1 MKIYRPLWNEGA
13 LLAPQQFQQQSEWE
27 SFSRAGL
34 SRLFSSFPWGVEHVE
49 LNDALLASGQVQ
61 VQALRLWLPDGTLID
76 TQSSDLPP
84 EPREVLLPDS
94 GQVDRVTVLV
104 ALPVMQSGIVNVQTE
119 TVPAERPLRYREEW
133 VTIQDAFGQ
142 EEEPMAV
149 ARFNLAFRFDHENN
163 DGRQTC
169 AVARLLRDGQG
180 GWRQDPDFV
189 PPMAMFSASHILR
202 ERLVLLNRQ
211 LRSRRQ
217 RLMAMRRE
225 SNDRMADFA
234 VADVSLFWLLNAL
247 NTHARVLTE
256 YERFPARHPEQVW
269 AELTRLAGSMLTF
282 SLDRDLDAIP
292 GYDHQ
297 TPENTFPPLFELISE
312 LLEASLPSRVVA
324 VNMVRQDEQTWK
336 AVLHNIRLREEA
348 DFYLSVRSSL
358 PAWQVAEKFAEMAM
372 AGTPDDVGQ
381 ISGVAMEGIGLIP
394 LSRVP
399 AALPVRLEN
408 QYFVLDMESRAAHDM
423 LEQGVC
429 LFYVPSLLGEL
440 ELELFAVLRS

>member
-13 LLAPQQFQQQSEWE
+13 LLSPQQFQQQSAWE

-34 SRLFSSFPWGVEHVE
+34 STLTNVFPWGVEQVE
-49 LNDALLASGQVQ
+49 FNERLLASGRVQ
-61 VQALRLWLPDGTLID
+61 VQTLRLWLPDGTLID
-76 TQSSDLPP
+76 TRSCDLPP
-84 EPREVLLPDS
+84 EPREVTLPDS
-94 GQVDRVTVLV
+94 GHADSVTVLV

-119 TVPAERPLRYREEW
+119 NVPAERPLRYREEW
-133 VTIQDAFGQ
+133 VTVQDVFGQ

-149 ARFNLAFRFDHENN
+149 ARFNLAFRFEHESN
-163 DGRQTC
+163 DAWQTC
-169 AVARLLRDGQG
+169 AVARLLQDGQG

-189 PPMAMFSASHILR
+189 APMALFSASHALQ

-247 NTHARVLTE
+247 NTHARVLSE
-256 YERFPARHPEQVW
+256 FERFPARHPEQVW

-292 GYDHQ
+292 GYDHLV
-297 TPENTFPPLFELISE
+297 PENTFPPLFELISE

-324 VNMVRQDEQTWK
+324 INMSRLDNETWK
-336 AVLHNIRLREEA
+336 ATLHDIRLREEA
-348 DFYLSVRSSL
+348 DFYLSVRSTL
-358 PAWQVAEKFAEMAM
+358 PAWQVAEQFAEMAM
-372 AGTPDDVGQ
+372 AGTPDDIGQ
-381 ISGVAMEGIGLIP
+381 ISGVAVEGIGLIP

-429 LFYVPSLLGEL
+429 LFYIPSLLGEL